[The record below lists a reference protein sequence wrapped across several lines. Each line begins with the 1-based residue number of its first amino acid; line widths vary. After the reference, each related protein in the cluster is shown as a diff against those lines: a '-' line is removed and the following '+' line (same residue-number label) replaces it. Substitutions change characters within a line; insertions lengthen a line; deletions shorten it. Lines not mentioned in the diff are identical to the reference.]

1 MHLVAELRLYW
12 KCDFLRAILSHHKGT
27 TSARGNHT
35 IRYVSVRFDTIPYD
49 SPCSPCALPSLTACP
64 GGPRWTFPVP
74 LSATRL
80 PTMPHIS
87 FQLRSECINSAPL
100 VCIHRIGKSFV
111 KSDWCTSFDV
121 CESKNGK
128 FFVLLPRFGMAGG
141 VGLLMLYFISV
152 CLSCSLMWCKLLV
165 ISLWERDYGW
175 ENLTILT
182 SYNSYN

>member
-1 MHLVAELRLYW
+1 MW
-12 KCDFLRAILSHHKGT
+12 F
-27 TSARGNHT
+27 SARYPITPQRYDKRTRQSYDSIRFST
-35 IRYVSVRFDTIPYD
+35 IRYDSVWF
-49 SPCSPCALPSLTACP
+49 SVQSLRLAFP
-64 GGPRWTFPVP
+64 HGMPRWATMNLSCATFCHQI
-74 LSATRL
+74 A
-80 PTMPHIS
+80 HHAAHF

-165 ISLWERDYGW
+165 ISLWERDCGR
-175 ENLTILT
+175 ENLPFLP
-182 SYNSYN
+182 SSKSSN

>member
-1 MHLVAELRLYW
+1 MWFSVRYPIIPQRYYKRTW
-12 KCDFLRAILSHHKGT
+12 QSYDSIRYS
-27 TSARGNHT
+27 T
-35 IRYVSVRFDTIPYD
+35 IRYDSVWF
-49 SPCSPCALPSLTACP
+49 SVQSLCLAFLTACP

-74 LSATRL
+74 PSATRL

-87 FQLRSECINSAPL
+87 FQPRSECINSAPL

-111 KSDWCTSFDV
+111 TSDWCMPFDD

-128 FFVLLPRFGMAGG
+128 FFVLLPRFCMAGG

-165 ISLWERDYGW
+165 ISLWEESREGKLFQFQLFQLNFQGW
-175 ENLTILT
+175 
-182 SYNSYN
+182 